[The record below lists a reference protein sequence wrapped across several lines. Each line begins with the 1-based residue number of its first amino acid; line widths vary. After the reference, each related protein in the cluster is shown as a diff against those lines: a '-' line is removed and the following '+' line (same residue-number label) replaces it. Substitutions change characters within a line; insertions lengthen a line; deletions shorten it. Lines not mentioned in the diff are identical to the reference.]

1 MIDTLVKNYNLITK
15 HTIRE
20 NNKKEGI
27 EIYFTSIPSGLER
40 DTLKQNNWKW
50 SSFNKCWY
58 IKRSDLGLE
67 TTKETKKTKKEKEV
81 KEVGEVNEE
90 EDNLLKVESLPKK
103 ETKTNKASEKQVL
116 ATVNKI
122 LKYSE
127 KIRPVLSAYTP
138 LEDNKVAFTDSYR
151 LCVLNRDSLPFKV
164 AFNTE
169 LNNEKEYMKNHK
181 DIEKIDGNYPNLK
194 TIINKLADTEETFT
208 FNVEEVKEKSKAKGS
223 KNKDSRLMT
232 FETNKGNKIMLDSE
246 YLKDMVTLLQI
257 KDSEVTMNYYGEVKP
272 CTYENENGFYLAL
285 PIKKY

>member
-40 DTLKQNNWKW
+40 DILKQNNWKW

-67 TTKETKKTKKEKEV
+67 KVEKKQTKEKK
-81 KEVGEVNEE
+81 
-90 EDNLLKVESLPKK
+90 KVEESDIVLDIEDTRVETKK

-116 ATVNKI
+116 ATVKKI

-164 AFNTE
+164 AFNAE
-169 LNNEKEYMKNHK
+169 LNNEKEYTKKHK
-181 DIEKIDGNYPNLK
+181 DIEKIEGNYPNLK
-194 TIINKLADTEETFT
+194 AIIDKLADTEETFT

-257 KDSEVTMNYYGEVKP
+257 KDSEVTMNYYGETRP

>member
-40 DTLKQNNWKW
+40 QTLKDNNWRW

-58 IKRSDLGLE
+58 IKKADLGIE
-67 TTKETKKTKKEKEV
+67 TTKETKKTKKE
-81 KEVGEVNEE
+81 N
-90 EDNLLKVESLPKK
+90 KVESDIVLEVEDTPV
-103 ETKTNKASEKQVL
+103 ETKKKTTKASDKQVL

-127 KIRPVLSAYTP
+127 KVRPVLSAYTP

-164 AFNTE
+164 AFNKE
-169 LNNEKEYMKNHK
+169 LNNEKEYTKKHK
-181 DIEKIDGNYPNLK
+181 DIEKMDGNYPNLK
-194 TIINKLADTEETFT
+194 TIIDKLEDTDETFT
-208 FNVEEVKEKSKAKGS
+208 FNVKEVKEKSKASGK
-223 KNKDSRLMT
+223 KNKESRLMEFT
-232 FETNKGNKIMLDSE
+232 TNKGNKIMLDSE

-257 KDSEVTMNYYGEVKP
+257 KDENVEMNYRGEVKP
-272 CTYENENGFYLAL
+272 ATYENENGFYLAL

>member
-40 DTLKQNNWKW
+40 QTLKDNNWKW

-58 IKRSDLGLE
+58 IKRNELGLE
-67 TTKETKKTKKEKEV
+67 TTKETKKTKKEV
-81 KEVGEVNEE
+81 KEVEE
-90 EDNLLKVESLPKK
+90 ENILKVESLPKK

-164 AFNTE
+164 AFNKE
-169 LNNEKEYMKNHK
+169 LNNEKEYLKKHK
-181 DIEKIDGNYPNLK
+181 DIEKIEGNYPNLK
-194 TIINKLADTEETFT
+194 TILDKLADTDETFT
-208 FNVEEVKEKSKAKGS
+208 FNVKEVKEKAKTAGK
-223 KNKDSRLMT
+223 KNKESRLMEFT
-232 FETNKGNKIMLDSE
+232 TNKGNKIMLDSE
-246 YLKDMVTLLQI
+246 YLKDMATLLQI
-257 KDSEVTMNYYGEVKP
+257 KDENITMNYYGEVKP

>member
-58 IKRSDLGLE
+58 IKRNELGLE
-67 TTKETKKTKKEKEV
+67 ATKETKKTKKE
-81 KEVGEVNEE
+81 N
-90 EDNLLKVESLPKK
+90 KVESDIVLEIEDTPV
-103 ETKTNKASEKQVL
+103 ETKKKTTNKANEKQVL

-127 KIRPVLSAYTP
+127 NIRPVLSAYTP

-169 LNNEKEYMKNHK
+169 LNNEKEYMKKHK
-181 DIEKIDGNYPNLK
+181 DIEKIEGNYPNLK
-194 TIINKLADTEETFT
+194 AIIDKLADTEETFT

-223 KNKDSRLMT
+223 KNKDSRLMS

-257 KDSEVTMNYYGEVKP
+257 KDTEVTMNYYGEYKP

>member
-1 MIDTLVKNYNLITK
+1 MIDTLVKNYNLVTK

-40 DTLKQNNWKW
+40 QTLKDNNWRW

-67 TTKETKKTKKEKEV
+67 TTKETKKTKKEV
-81 KEVGEVNEE
+81 KEVEE
-90 EDNLLKVESLPKK
+90 ENILKVESLPKK

-127 KIRPVLSAYTP
+127 KVRPVLSAYTP
-138 LEDNKVAFTDSYR
+138 LEDNKVAFTDSFR

-164 AFNTE
+164 AFNKE
-169 LNNEKEYMKNHK
+169 LNNEKEYTKKHK
-181 DIEKIDGNYPNLK
+181 DIEKMDGNYPNLT
-194 TIINKLADTEETFT
+194 TILNKLEDTDETFT
-208 FNVEEVKEKSKAKGS
+208 FNVKEVKEKSKAKGS

>member
-58 IKRSDLGLE
+58 IKRSELGLE
-67 TTKETKKTKKEKEV
+67 KVEKKQAKKEK
-81 KEVGEVNEE
+81 
-90 EDNLLKVESLPKK
+90 KVEESDIVLDIEDTPVETKK

-169 LNNEKEYMKNHK
+169 LNNEKEYMKKHK
-181 DIEKIDGNYPNLK
+181 DIEKIEGNYPNLK
-194 TIINKLADTEETFT
+194 AIIDKLADTEETFT

-257 KDSEVTMNYYGEVKP
+257 KDSEVTMNYYGETRP